1 METHPSFLGKV
12 AASTG
17 GNVAGCELIGEID
30 PTSNTRTATFNIQ
43 DLASY
48 TATIIITAFLDMDEL
63 NPAANFTT
71 PKGIGHIALNMMTME
86 VTGTDK
92 CFLPNIQLLG

>member
-1 METHPSFLGKV
+1 MGKV
-12 AASTG
+12 AVSTG

-63 NPAANFTT
+63 NPSANFTT
-71 PKGIGHIALNMMTME
+71 PKGVGNIALNMMTME
-86 VTGTDK
+86 LTGTNR
-92 CFLPNIQLLG
+92 CFLPDIQLLG